1 MVAVPRHRT
10 FDVTDAQH
18 DVVDTRDH

>member
-1 MVAVPRHRT
+1 VVAVPRHRT